1 MALKDVLVYVDQ
13 AESALI
19 SLRLAAELAIRH
31 GSRLTALYVREPND
45 AQLHWHRSAE
55 AGLVSAKD
63 LHELERSIERSMQA
77 AAERLDSSLE
87 ALTRG
92 HDIEARLQIVDG
104 VAAELVP
111 QYARYAD
118 LCVVGRELPE
128 EPAAVNYTFSE
139 QLLFV
144 TGRPVLFVPPISG
157 LSALGRHIVVAW
169 NSSRPAT
176 RSLNDALPLIERADK
191 TTVLMVNPAGF
202 TDANHAP
209 SPGERIVEHLRH
221 HGAVVEAVR
230 MEEVSSGSIADAL
243 QTKAHTLGADLIVA
257 GAFGHPRLWEKLLG
271 GVTRDLLARMT
282 LPILMSH

>member
-19 SLRLAAELAIRH
+19 SLRLAADLAIRH
-31 GSRLTALYVREPND
+31 GSRLTALYVREPN
-45 AQLHWHRSAE
+45 AEQLHWHRSAE
-55 AGLVSAKD
+55 AELVSAKD
-63 LHELERSIERSMQA
+63 LHELEHSIERAMQA
-77 AAERLDSSLE
+77 AAERLETSLT

-118 LCVVGRELPE
+118 LCIVGRELPE
-128 EPAAVNYTFSE
+128 EPAAINYTFSE

-144 TGRPVLFVPPISG
+144 TGRPVLFVPPVAA
-157 LSALGRHIVVAW
+157 LSTLGRHIAVAW

-191 TTVLMVNPAGF
+191 TTVVMVNPSGF
-202 TDANHAP
+202 IDAHRAP
-209 SPGERIVEHLRH
+209 PGERIVEHLRH

-243 QTKAHTLGADLIVA
+243 QTKAHALGADLIVA

-271 GVTRDLLARMT
+271 GVTRDLMARMT

>member
-19 SLRLAAELAIRH
+19 SLRLAADLAIRH
-31 GSRLTALYVREPND
+31 GSRLTALYVREPNHE
-45 AQLHWHRSAE
+45 QLHWHRSAE

-63 LHELERSIERSMQA
+63 QHELERHIERSMQA
-77 AAERLDSSLE
+77 AADRLDASLQ

-92 HDIEARLQIVDG
+92 HGMEADLQIVDG

-118 LCVVGRELPE
+118 LCIVGRETPE
-128 EPAAVNYTFSE
+128 EPAAINYTFSE

-144 TGRPVLFVPPISG
+144 TGRPVLFVPPAAD
-157 LSALGRHIVVAW
+157 LTTLGRHIVIAW

-191 TTVLMVNPAGF
+191 TTVLMVNPASF
-202 TDANHAP
+202 PDAHHGP
-209 SPGERIVEHLRH
+209 PGERIVEHLRR
-221 HGAVVEAVR
+221 HGAVVEALH
-230 MEEVSSGSIADAL
+230 MGEVASGSIGDAL
-243 QTKAHTLGADLIVA
+243 QTKAHALGADLIVA

-271 GVTRDLLARMT
+271 GVTNDLLARMT